1 MEEQTVDFH
10 LQQALSHLDA
20 ALNKSIKLIVDNQE
34 EKRMVGS
41 KWEKFL
47 GEFFGLVREK
57 GKQSKM
63 NLLSWITFPRI
74 R

>member
-10 LQQALSHLDA
+10 LKQALSHLEVA
-20 ALNKSIKLIVDNQE
+20 MNKSIRLILENQE
-34 EKRMVGS
+34 EKQIVGK
-41 KWEKFL
+41 KWENFL
-47 GEFFGLVREK
+47 GEFLGLVREK

-63 NLLSWITFPRI
+63 NLLAWISFPRI

>member
-10 LQQALSHLDA
+10 LKQALSHLEVA
-20 ALNKSIKLIVDNQE
+20 MNKSIRLILENQE
-34 EKRMVGS
+34 EKQIIGK

-47 GEFFGLVREK
+47 GEFLGLVREK

-63 NLLSWITFPRI
+63 NLLAWISFPRI

>member
-1 MEEQTVDFH
+1 MEEQSVDFH

-20 ALNKSIKLIVDNQE
+20 ALNQSIKLILDNQE
-34 EKRMVGS
+34 EKQIIGS

-47 GEFFGLVREK
+47 GAFFGLVREK

-63 NLLSWITFPRI
+63 NLLNWISFPRI